1 MLFGLDGVEVGLI
14 IVFLSLFAG
23 ILSGFP
29 VAFAIGG
36 AGVISFGIIAALDS
50 AGILMHAAVDTSSDA
65 YRALVNTGLHPDTIS
80 KFRYPDL
87 PTVELP
93 LFPSETNPLVGG
105 GWEVAMNRNLSFIVN
120 RMNERVFAGQSIE
133 TLLAVLM
140 FVLMGITLERSK
152 IANDLLT
159 TMARVFGPLPGG
171 LAVSVVVVG
180 AFLAASTGIVGATV
194 VTMGLLSLPTMLRN
208 GYSPE
213 LATGV
218 IAASGTLG
226 QIIPP
231 SIVIVLLGTLAGDL
245 YSAAQE
251 ARAMEVGCTDAL
263 TYLGEAAVVSV
274 GTLFQAA
281 ILPGVLL
288 AVLYGA
294 YAFGYALLNPSKAP
308 AVTLD
313 GGTPSQGTAR
323 HNLTWFLAIPVI
335 AIGGM
340 VLLSQANVIG
350 SQNINVDSYS
360 DVGEGASLRTNV
372 GETCQAAMIE
382 LHGQEKWDLAVSEQ
396 AAIEE
401 AGGVVQSHALSEEE
415 MAVALSDKIAAAAPI
430 GTGVAIF
437 FLLMGLALSTARGV
451 APNADARPLLI
462 GGAGVALALI
472 VDIVLIQPTTSSGA
486 AALLLAIP
494 TVIVAYGMRH
504 ALVLLSRNEL
514 LRVVFPPLV
523 LIIAVLGSILGG
535 ITNPTPAAAL
545 GAGGALML
553 AAYRRLQEQGGPGK
567 IILMSA
573 FAIVVM
579 ILVGVNFDL
588 RITRDSVPFEDW
600 VAYFVAL
607 GAYLLGMFG
616 LLFSCYVLLKDKVLP
631 PIVRETAK
639 VTSMVFTIL
648 IGSQILNL
656 VVISFGGEHYIQQFL
671 RSFDDEFKVF
681 LLVML
686 VLFILGFVLDF
697 LEIIYI
703 VIPIVGP
710 VIYGGTMDP
719 KWVTIM
725 IAVNLQTSFL
735 TPPFG
740 FALFY
745 LRGVAPKEV
754 TTRHIYRG
762 VVPFVLIQV
771 AGLSLLYFVP
781 SIVTIVPNLIG
792 N

>member
-1 MLFGLDGVEVGLI
+1 MLFGLDGVEIGLI
-14 IVFLSLFAG
+14 IVFFCLFGG

-50 AGILMHAAVDTSSDA
+50 AGLLIHQAIDTGSQA
-65 YRALVNTGLHPDTIS
+65 YRDVVNSGVKPDTIS
-80 KFRYPDL
+80 VFRYPDL
-87 PTVELP
+87 PRIAEPV
-93 LFPSETNPLVGG
+93 FVQ
-105 GWEVAMNRNLSFIVN
+105 GWETALDRNVSFIVN
-120 RMNERVFAGQSIE
+120 RMNERVLAGQSIE

-171 LAVSVVVVG
+171 LAVSIVVVG

-194 VTMGLLSLPTMLRN
+194 VTMGLLALPTMLRN
-208 GYSPE
+208 NYSPE

-245 YSAAQE
+245 YSTAQE
-251 ARAMEVGCTDAL
+251 TRAVEAGCTDAL
-263 TYLGEAAVVSV
+263 TYLGEPAVVSV

-281 ILPGVLL
+281 LLPGIMLALL
-288 AVLYGA
+288 YAL
-294 YAFGYALLNPSKAP
+294 YAFGYALLNPDKAP
-308 AVTLD
+308 AVEMS
-313 GGTPSQGTAR
+313 GGSGETITRSEG
-323 HNLTWFLAIPVI
+323 LTWLLGAPVAIIVG
-335 AIGGM
+335 A
-340 VLLSQANVIG
+340 VLLGSAGVIG
-350 SQNINVDSYS
+350 SQNISVSAFS
-360 DVGEGASLRTNV
+360 DVGQGASLRTNV
-372 GETCQAAMIE
+372 SEECKASMID
-382 LHGQEKWDLAVSEQ
+382 LHGQSAWDQAVAEQ
-396 AAIEE
+396 EE
-401 AGGVVQSHALSEEE
+401 IDAAGGIANAERLSEEE
-415 MAVALSDKIAAAAPI
+415 LVEAREAKIANAAPI
-430 GTGVAIF
+430 GNGVAVFVVLMALTLVLGRGIAPSRSPQPLIVGAIGL
-437 FLLMGLALSTARGV
+437 LLMLLVDVLFV
-451 APNADARPLLI
+451 A
-462 GGAGVALALI
+462 
-472 VDIVLIQPTTSSGA
+472 PTTSAG
-486 AALLLAIP
+486 LIFVLLAIP
-494 TVIVAYGMRH
+494 FAIAIYGCRE
-504 ALVLLSRNEL
+504 AAARCATNDLI
-514 LRVVFPPLV
+514 RVVFPPLV

-545 GAGGALML
+545 GAGGAIML
-553 AAYRRLQEQGGPGK
+553 AAYRKLHDQGRSGGV
-567 IILMSA
+567 IIWST
-573 FAIVVM
+573 FAVI
-579 ILVGVNFDL
+579 ICLLLGVNFDL
-588 RITRDSVPFEDW
+588 RVNQEGASVETVIAF
-600 VAYFVAL
+600 VLAYATYLYAL
-607 GAYLLGMFG
+607 FG
-616 LLFSCYVLLKDKVLP
+616 LLFGCWVLFSSGVLTP
-631 PIVRETAK
+631 VVRETAK

-648 IGSQILNL
+648 IGSQLLNL

-671 RSFDDEFKVF
+671 KSFDNEFTVF
-681 LLVML
+681 LIVML

-710 VIYGGTMDP
+710 VIYGGSFDP

-725 IAVNLQTSFL
+725 VAVNLQTSFL

-754 TTRHIYRG
+754 TTGHIYRG
-762 VVPFVLIQV
+762 IIPFVLIQV
-771 AGLSLLYFVP
+771 VGIAILWFFP
-781 SIVTIVPNLIG
+781 SIVTIVPDLIP